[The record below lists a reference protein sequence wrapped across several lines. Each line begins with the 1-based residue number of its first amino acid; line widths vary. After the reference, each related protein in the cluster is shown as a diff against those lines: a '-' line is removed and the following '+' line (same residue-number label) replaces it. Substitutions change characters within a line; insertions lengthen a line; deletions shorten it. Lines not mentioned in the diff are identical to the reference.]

1 MKHPVPEPDQ
11 IKYYKHHVLLERFK
25 DYIKE
30 ICMHDKV
37 NNNALLKLC
46 NVCIMLSL
54 DVVWIPSIF
63 KNLEIICVISK
74 HYVNNYSNSI
84 LNSWQWYFNILS
96 WSWLRV
102 ATHEFQTT
110 IYVFLI
116 SALYVLYLIAINE
129 VVAAT
134 HHIISHLFKTFLR
147 YSIWSAKRKSL

>member
-30 ICMHDKV
+30 ICIHDKV

-46 NVCIMLSL
+46 NVCIIFSL
-54 DVVWIPSIF
+54 DVVWISSIF
-63 KNLEIICVISK
+63 KNLNIIGVIFRK
-74 HYVNNYSNSI
+74 QVFKRYVKFLTMIFWYIVMILASCCNTRISNY
-84 LNSWQWYFNILS
+84 NIC
-96 WSWLRV
+96 
-102 ATHEFQTT
+102 
-110 IYVFLI
+110 FLI

>member
-30 ICMHDKV
+30 ICIHDKV

-46 NVCIMLSL
+46 NVCNIFSL
-54 DVVWIPSIF
+54 DVVWITLIF
-63 KNLEIICVISK
+63 KNL
-74 HYVNNYSNSI
+74 NSI
-84 LNSWQWYFNILS
+84 GVILRKQVFNRHVKFLTMIFWYIVMILASCCNTRISNYNICFS
-96 WSWLRV
+96 D
-102 ATHEFQTT
+102 Q
-110 IYVFLI
+110 Y
-116 SALYVLYLIAINE
+116 LYVLYLIAINE

>member
-30 ICMHDKV
+30 ICIHDKV
-37 NNNALLKLC
+37 NNNALLKLW
-46 NVCIMLSL
+46 NVCIIFSL
-54 DVVWIPSIF
+54 DVVWISSIF
-63 KNLEIICVISK
+63 KNLNIIGVIFRK
-74 HYVNNYSNSI
+74 QVFKRYVKFLTMIFWYIVMILASCCNTRISNY
-84 LNSWQWYFNILS
+84 NIC
-96 WSWLRV
+96 
-102 ATHEFQTT
+102 
-110 IYVFLI
+110 FLI

>member
-1 MKHPVPEPDQ
+1 MKHPVLPEPDQ

-30 ICMHDKV
+30 ICIHDKV

-46 NVCIMLSL
+46 NVCNIFSL

-63 KNLEIICVISK
+63 KNLNIIGVIFRK
-74 HYVNNYSNSI
+74 QVFKRYVKFLTMIFWYIIMILASCCNTRISNY
-84 LNSWQWYFNILS
+84 NICFS
-96 WSWLRV
+96 D
-102 ATHEFQTT
+102 QC
-110 IYVFLI
+110 
-116 SALYVLYLIAINE
+116 LYVLYLIAINE